1 MNLSDKLLR
10 SFSDIINTPKESTKR
25 KQNTTVYGTVVKN
38 ENGVS
43 VIIDG
48 STIATP
54 ASYLVD
60 IEDGDRVDVLIQNH
74 KAVITGNH
82 TTPAIT
88 RMGNV
93 YVQPT
98 DEGLVVGQ
106 LDDSGEPTGAYLLV
120 SPTQTVVYNSDKNA
134 IARFGRTSQIGLD
147 NAVHT
152 QTTASGY
159 RVLDANGKTMANI
172 SGNRIEA
179 YGITDTTTR
188 FIASATDSNSGRTV
202 TGSIYVGAGIGLFGL
217 FDEVSRKWLINSDSD
232 GNVRLFGTPIRLT
245 SQSTTPTTISENY
258 TYTSAANL
266 NQWAV
271 VVAYVIVGLNFES
284 LVFINGGMQTRFIS
298 YYNGTRVI
306 QGAFSTEW
314 EENRVGVRCSRG
326 EGTDNQLVTLQ
337 SVWGVIRKPIPL
349 LGLS

>member
-10 SFSDIINTPKESTKR
+10 SFSEIINTPKETTKK
-25 KQNTTVYGTVVKN
+25 KQNATVYGTVVKD
-38 ENGVS
+38 GSDVS

-88 RMGNV
+88 RMGDV
-93 YVQPT
+93 YIQPT

-120 SPTQTVVYNSDKNA
+120 SPTQTVVYNRNKKA
-134 IARFGRTSQIGLD
+134 VARFGATSQIGLD
-147 NAVHT
+147 DAIHT

-159 RVLDANGKTMANI
+159 QVLDSSGKTMANI
-172 SGNRIEA
+172 SANRIEA
-179 YGITDTTTR
+179 FGISGTTTR
-188 FIASATDSNSGRTV
+188 FTASATDSESGKTAS
-202 TGSIYVGAGIGLFGL
+202 GSMYAGAGVGLFGL
-217 FDEVSRKWLINSDSD
+217 FDEISRKWLISSDSD
-232 GNVRLFGTPIRLT
+232 GNIRLFGTPIQLT
-245 SQSTTPTTISENY
+245 SQSVTPTTISENY

-266 NQWAV
+266 SQWAV
-271 VVAYVIVGLNFES
+271 VVAYVVVGLNFES

-298 YYNGTRVI
+298 YYNGTRII

-314 EENRVGVRCSRG
+314 EENRVGVRCSKG
-326 EGTDNQLVTLQ
+326 EGTDNQSITLQ
-337 SVWGVIRKPIPL
+337 SVWGIIRKPIPL
-349 LGLS
+349 LGI